1 MECSLSDS
9 APLAITATEV
19 FECIA
24 CGGLAAPN
32 DVIYL
37 LTILTAGFPY
47 SCRSRNESDRK
58 GASDSFSNSKPFEYA
73 SRRRHR

>member
-37 LTILTAGFPY
+37 LTLLTTGFPY
-47 SCRSRNESDRK
+47 SCRS
-58 GASDSFSNSKPFEYA
+58 
-73 SRRRHR
+73 